1 MGQRGEQVQ
10 RLGGGREP
18 GLRQGERWGDR
29 GRVSKETSDKV
40 PGGRCGEDWALWLS
54 EMGSQRQV

>member
-1 MGQRGEQVQ
+1 MQ